1 MRKSLLAAAAA
12 ALLAAA
18 PFAAQ
23 AQSEPFPNR
32 QVKLVVPYAPGGA
45 TDIVARV
52 LADRMRVTL
61 GQPVVVENKTGA
73 FGILAMEEI
82 LKGRP
87 DGHTL
92 MVGNVSTN
100 AITPIIYK
108 DKMKFDYETQI
119 TAVARL
125 AVIPA
130 FVGATTA
137 GDFKPQSLKEL
148 IDYAK
153 KNPGKVRY
161 TSAGIGSYPHYDA
174 AIFAKRAGF
183 DSVHVPARTGAA
195 GMVGDLSNGDVHWA
209 FINVA
214 SVAGLV
220 RAGTIKPLA
229 VITDKR
235 MPEFPDVP
243 TMTELGFAGI
253 GTFNWQG
260 LFAPA
265 GTPADVQAKIAAA
278 VNDALAS
285 DDVKAAL
292 ARAMGTA
299 SPTASPAEAQAWLK
313 SEIGIWRKFVAEADI
328 KLE

>member
-1 MRKSLLAAAAA
+1 MTKLLLTAAAVVMSIAA
-12 ALLAAA
+12 AGPSLA
-18 PFAAQ
+18 Q
-23 AQSEPFPNR
+23 TEPFPNR

-52 LADRMRVTL
+52 MADRMRVTL

-82 LKGRP
+82 LKGKP

-92 MVGNVSTN
+92 MVGNVTTN
-100 AITPIIYK
+100 AITPIVYK
-108 DKMKFDYETQI
+108 DKMKFDYEASI
-119 TAVARL
+119 VAVARL

-130 FVGATTA
+130 FVGATTT
-137 GDFKPQSLKEL
+137 GDFKPKTLKEL

-153 KNPGKVRY
+153 ANPGKVRY
-161 TSAGIGSYPHYDA
+161 TSAGVGSYPHYDA

-220 RAGTIKPLA
+220 RAGKIQPLA
-229 VITDKR
+229 VITEQR

-243 TMTELGFAGI
+243 TMAEQGFKGV

-265 GTPADVQAKIAAA
+265 GTPADVQAKIHAA
-278 VNDALAS
+278 VNEALAS
-285 DDVKAAL
+285 EDVKSAL
-292 ARAMGTA
+292 AKAMGTA
-299 SPTASPAEAQAWLK
+299 APTASPAEAQAWAK
-313 SEIGIWRKFVAEADI
+313 SEIDVWKKTVAEANI
-328 KLE
+328 TLE

>member
-1 MRKSLLAAAAA
+1 MRKLLLTAAAVVMSV
-12 ALLAAA
+12 AA
-18 PFAAQ
+18 PLSSHAQ
-23 AQSEPFPNR
+23 NEPYPSR

-52 LADRMRVTL
+52 IAERMRTSL
-61 GQPVVVENKTGA
+61 GQTVVVENKTGA

-82 LKGRP
+82 LKGKP

-100 AITPIIYK
+100 AITPLVYK
-108 DKMKFDYETQI
+108 DKMKFDYEKSI

-125 AVIPA
+125 ATIPA
-130 FVGATTA
+130 FLGATTA
-137 GDFKPQSLKEL
+137 GDFKPKTLAEL
-148 IDYAK
+148 IEYGK

-174 AIFAKRAGF
+174 VIFAKRAGF

-195 GMVGDLSNGDVHWA
+195 GMVGDLTNGDVHWA

-214 SVAGLV
+214 SSAGLV
-220 RAGTIKPLA
+220 RGGQIQPLA

-243 TMTELGFAGI
+243 TMAELGFPGV

-265 GTPADVQAKIAAA
+265 GTPQDVLVKINKA
-278 VNDALAS
+278 VNEALAS
-285 DDVKAAL
+285 DEVKAAI
-292 ARAMGTA
+292 AKSSGTIV
-299 SPTASPAEAQAWLK
+299 PTNSPAEAQAWAK
-313 SEIGIWRKFVAEADI
+313 QEMDVWKKIVAEANI
-328 KLE
+328 TVE